1 MHILHVVRGLEPELG
16 GPPRFVVALTSALKR
31 LGFDSTIFGAEPGA
45 GGRPTIPVPDA
56 DVRLFKR
63 GRLARYWPGHSPD
76 MRRELEQSVGQFDVV
91 HIHELWHYP
100 NYAAARASRQN
111 NVPYLISPLGTLAP
125 TALSKGRLKKRIYN
139 ALIDRGLSNMATS
152 FHAMTAQESRDT
164 AAETTGV
171 SVEIV
176 PIGVDP
182 CEFASLPDPSEFE
195 RLYPEVRDK
204 HVVLFLGRLN
214 RIKGLDILIEGFGRA
229 ARGRDDLHLL
239 IAGPDGGYERAA
251 REMVKAKSLESSV
264 SFTGPIYGETKLA
277 ALSRADVFT
286 LTSYGEGFSVALL
299 EALAASLPL
308 IISKEC
314 HFPEVAD
321 SGAGLEINLDPQE
334 FAMAL
339 TRLVGDSSLLAK
351 TSSNA
356 RAMATGPYSWDTV
369 GVAFKEVYER
379 ISANR
384 LN

>member
-1 MHILHVVRGLEPELG
+1 
-16 GPPRFVVALTSALKR
+16 
-31 LGFDSTIFGAEPGA
+31 
-45 GGRPTIPVPDA
+45 
-56 DVRLFKR
+56 
-63 GRLARYWPGHSPD
+63 
-76 MRRELEQSVGQFDVV
+76 MRQELERVVGQFDAV

-100 NYAAARASRQN
+100 NYAAARASQQN
-111 NVPYLISPLGTLAP
+111 NVPYLISPLGTFAP
-125 TALSKGRLKKRIYN
+125 TALSKGRLKKRLYS
-139 ALIDRGLSNMATS
+139 ALVDRGLSNKAAA
-152 FHAMTAQESRDT
+152 FHAMTDHEARDT
-164 AAETTGV
+164 AAGTSGV

-182 CEFASLPDPSEFE
+182 AEFASKPGPEEFE

-229 ARGRDDLHLL
+229 ARGRDDLHL
-239 IAGPDGGYERAA
+239 IVAGPDGGYEHVA
-251 REMVKAKSLESSV
+251 REMVKAESLESKV

-277 ALSRADVFT
+277 ALSRADVFA

-308 IISKEC
+308 VISKEC
-314 HFPEVAD
+314 HFPEVAV
-321 SGAGLEINLDPQE
+321 SGAGLEIDLDPQE

-339 TRLVGDSSLLAK
+339 TQVVGDSSLLANMR
-351 TSSNA
+351 SNA
-356 RAMATGPYSWDTV
+356 HAMATGPYSWDTV

-379 ISANR
+379 ISASS